1 METPRTTSSAPIPS
15 TRETIDLIS
24 DDEGDTLV
32 KKKEPSSSP
41 SNTSALPVSITM
53 RKRVKMGD
61 IQDETPSRP
70 PPFKKQ
76 KSPTEDASITPR
88 SAPTQPQPRPPTM
101 ESRVLSPQPDPFA
114 QSTFTQIPDSEGED
128 NDDICLE
135 DLHSDDIPLEMK
147 EILGGTSSIPNPST
161 EQGDRHDDF
170 VPESPM
176 KDDRCEK
183 EIQNRICSTVPSGGL
198 VPLNP
203 RNSFGTP
210 SSSTISLVSRPRK
223 V

>member
-1 METPRTTSSAPIPS
+1 
-15 TRETIDLIS
+15 
-24 DDEGDTLV
+24 
-32 KKKEPSSSP
+32 
-41 SNTSALPVSITM
+41 
-53 RKRVKMGD
+53 MGD

-76 KSPTEDASITPR
+76 KSPTEGASITPR
-88 SAPTQPQPRPPTM
+88 STPTQPQPRPPIIP
-101 ESRVLSPQPDPFA
+101 SRVLSPQQDPFA

-161 EQGDRHDDF
+161 EQGDRDDNF

-176 KDDRCEK
+176 KDDDAGECEK
-183 EIQNRICSTVPSGGL
+183 SVQNWICPIIPSGGI
-198 VPLNP
+198 VPLSS
-203 RNSFGTP
+203 RNSFGT
-210 SSSTISLVSRPRK
+210 SSSTISLVSQPRK